1 MANPPATT
9 FICIPPRA
17 VGNLKITFPG
27 IEALQAFKTTM
38 DRLPSASAE
47 AMMLLGQVSP
57 ALSPIVAIL
66 RMVDVIFDIIQA
78 LKDVTNPFALAK
90 DIEKLIVD
98 SGLLQDFIPGIEYV
112 KMLRDLLSMVEA
124 ILRGFSKIITR
135 WVNESAAV
143 GKALSSA
150 SILGDP
156 DLANSAQCAAER
168 LMEAQA
174 TTQVSLQDVGQIL
187 KIIKL
192 IADIINAVVPVSL
205 PGISDLTD
213 ALDTLATTMVSG
225 PGTIGS
231 SSEAK
236 RMISLARELN
246 TFANEIHNLYA
257 LLVNIVGP

>member
-1 MANPPATT
+1 MANLATT
-9 FICIPPRA
+9 FVCIPTRTNA
-17 VGNLKITFPG
+17 NLKITFPG
-27 IEALQAFKTTM
+27 IEALQSFKTSL
-38 DRLPSASAE
+38 DRFPTPGSE

-78 LKDVTNPFALAK
+78 FKDVTNPFALAK

-98 SGLLQDFIPGIEYV
+98 SGLLQEFIPGLEYV
-112 KMLRDLLSMVEA
+112 KMLRDLLNMIEA
-124 ILRGFSKIITR
+124 ILRGLATVITR
-135 WVNESAAV
+135 WVNESAAI
-143 GKALSSA
+143 GKALASA

-156 DLANSAQCAAER
+156 DLTNSAQCAAQR

-174 TTQVSLQDVGQIL
+174 TTQVSLGDVGQIL

-192 IADIINAVVPVSL
+192 IADIINAVVPVTL
-205 PGISDLTD
+205 PGISDLAD

-231 SSEAK
+231 SAEAA
-236 RMISLARELN
+236 RMISLAGEL
-246 TFANEIHNLYA
+246 TGFANEIHNLYI
-257 LLVNIVGP
+257 LTTDIVGF